1 MRLEILNEK
10 DKVLSVTSKN
20 IFVLRENSEIEVIP
34 FAYNNLGMVTGID
47 EDKIVTIGYKHI
59 DEADEKIF
67 GDLTKV
73 EF

>member
-10 DKVLSVTSKN
+10 DKVLSVTTKN

-59 DEADEKIF
+59 DEYDEDIF
-67 GDLTKV
+67 GGLTEV